1 MFKAEKLS
9 RVTLQVPESAIAA
22 VTRVLAQFRLLH
34 LVRIEETPL
43 GPLGYRAEIDGD
55 LLQEYDGLILASQK
69 LLSLL
74 QVPALELAPDL
85 EVIPEKEVF
94 RVREELAQLQQEIE
108 AAGGVWQGVEQQLT
122 EKRQLLEKLQ
132 LLPAELD
139 LTALAQLHLVNWAIG
154 LVPTAGLDKLHAS
167 LAAVHH
173 VILEGGQHQ
182 QQSVVLVLALKKDW
196 PVVER
201 ALTAALFE
209 ALTLPQGLT
218 GSVADN
224 LATLTTAV
232 AALEARQQEAAD
244 QRRALQQRYGR
255 QIQELAGRLAAA
267 RQLLLAR
274 RLFGKVDSSFIISG
288 WLPARLLDDLKAAL
302 EQVTDGQ
309 LLFEQV
315 NPEDIREVR
324 TGIIQIPILFNN
336 PLLISPF
343 EKLTTLYGWPRYREV
358 EPTVFFALS
367 FLLLFGLMFGDVGQG
382 AVLFLLGYLV
392 FRRSYR
398 YLDYGI
404 ILMECGVSAAFF
416 GVLYG
421 SVFGLET
428 VLPALW
434 FRPIEN
440 IPYLIKVALGVGVS
454 LISLG
459 LILNVINAIRLREYE
474 KLFSASGLAGAILY
488 WLGVGL
494 AVKYLVSGRVEPW
507 ELRVIGWLTVGLV
520 VLMVVQR
527 PLWQWWQQHQGRAA
541 AAKIGWGTAF
551 LEGIIE
557 IFDDLLQ
564 FIANTVSFIRV
575 AAFALAHT
583 ALFIAVF
590 SVAQVLSRQSGQGL
604 AYWLTIALGNVIIIL
619 LEGLIVSIQTVRLE
633 YYEFFGKFF
642 RGGGEPFQPFDQELR
657 QPPADRH

>member
-1 MFKAEKLS
+1 MFKAERLS
-9 RVTLQVPESAIAA
+9 KVTIQVPESAINA
-22 VTRVLAQFRLLH
+22 VTQVLAQFRLLH
-34 LVRIEETPL
+34 LIRIEETPL

-55 LLQEYDGLILASQK
+55 LLQEYDRLVQESQK

-74 QVPALELAPDL
+74 GLPAVALPPDL
-85 EVIPEKEVF
+85 EVIPEKEIF
-94 RVREELAQLQQEIE
+94 RARETLARLQQEIE
-108 AAGGVWQGVEQQLT
+108 AVWGQWQEVEQQLAT
-122 EKRQLLEKLQ
+122 QRQLLEKLQ

-139 LTALAQLHLVNWAIG
+139 LTALAQLQLVNWTIG
-154 LVPTAGLDKLHAS
+154 LVPTAGLDKLAAS
-167 LAAVHH
+167 LATVHH
-173 VILEGGQHQ
+173 VILEAGQHQ
-182 QQSVVLVLALKKDW
+182 QQSVILVLALKKDW
-196 PVVER
+196 PVVDR
-201 ALTAALFE
+201 ALTAALLE
-209 ALTLPQGLT
+209 PLILPPEIT

-224 LATLTTAV
+224 LDGLTKALHN
-232 AALEARQQEAAD
+232 LEARDQEAAD
-244 QRRALQQRYGR
+244 QRRVLQQRYGR
-255 QIQELAGRLAAA
+255 QLQEVAGRLATA

-274 RLFGKVDSSFIISG
+274 RLFGKVDTSFVVSG
-288 WLPARLLDDLKAAL
+288 WLPTRLTADLKAAL

-309 LLFEQV
+309 LLFEEV

-404 ILMECGVSAAFF
+404 ILMECGVFAAFF

-434 FRPIEN
+434 FRPLEN
-440 IPYLIKVALGVGVS
+440 IPYLIKVTLAVGVS
-454 LISLG
+454 LISVG
-459 LILNVINAIRLREYE
+459 LILNVINAIRLREYD

-494 AVKYLVSGRVEPW
+494 AVKYLVSGRVEAW
-507 ELRVIGWLTVGLV
+507 ELQAIGWLTVGLV
-520 VLMVVQR
+520 ILMVVQR
-527 PLWQWWQQHQGRAA
+527 PLWQWWQQHRNKTP
-541 AAKIGWGTAF
+541 AAKIGWGTAI

-590 SVAQVLSRQSGQGL
+590 SVAQVLSRESGHGL
-604 AYWLTIALGNVIIIL
+604 AYWLTIALGNIIIIL
-619 LEGLIVSIQTVRLE
+619 LEGLIVSIQTIRLE

-657 QPPADRH
+657 PPLEHR

>member
-1 MFKAEKLS
+1 
-9 RVTLQVPESAIAA
+9 VPEAAIAA
-22 VTRVLAQFRLLH
+22 VTKVLAQFRLLH
-34 LVRIEETPL
+34 LIRIDETPL
-43 GPLGYRAEIDGD
+43 GPLGYRAEIDGELLEEYEG
-55 LLQEYDGLILASQK
+55 LLQAIQK

-74 QVPALELAPDL
+74 QVPALEVAPDL

-108 AAGGVWQGVEQQLT
+108 AAGGSWQGVEQQLA
-122 EKRQLLEKLQ
+122 EKRQFLEKLQ

-139 LTALAQLHLVNWAIG
+139 LSALTQMHLVNWAIG
-154 LVPTAGLDKLHAS
+154 LVPTAGLDKLEAS

-182 QQSVVLVLALKKDW
+182 QQSVVLALALKKDW

-209 ALTLPQGLT
+209 PLTLPQGLT
-218 GSVADN
+218 GPVADN
-224 LATLTTAV
+224 LAALATAV
-232 AALEARQQEAAD
+232 ADLEARQQEEAE
-244 QRRALQQRYGR
+244 QRRTLQQRYGR
-255 QIQELAGRLAAA
+255 RLQELAGRLTAA

-302 EQVTDGQ
+302 EQVADGQ

-315 NPEDIREVR
+315 NPEDLREVR

-382 AVLFLLGYLV
+382 AVLFLIGYGI

-404 ILMECGVSAAFF
+404 ILMECGFFAALF

-434 FRPIEN
+434 FRPMEN
-440 IPYLIKVALGVGVS
+440 ISYLIRVALTVGVT

-459 LILNVINAIRLREYE
+459 LILNIINAIRLREYE
-474 KLFSASGLAGAILY
+474 KLFGASGLAGAILY

-494 AVKYLVSGRVEPW
+494 AVKYLISGRVEAW
-507 ELRVIGWLTVGLV
+507 ELQAIGWLTVALV
-520 VLMVVQR
+520 VFMVVQR
-527 PLWQWWQQHQGRAA
+527 PLWQWWQQHQGRTA
-541 AAKIGWGTAF
+541 AAKIGWGTAI

-557 IFDDLLQ
+557 IFNDLLQ

-590 SVAQVLSRQSGQGL
+590 SVARVLSRESGQGL
-604 AYWLTIALGNVIIIL
+604 TYLLTIALGNVIIIL

-657 QPPADRH
+657 QPPAERP